1 MNMKSISMYSPRLL
15 MMMSGLI
22 FFISMWLMYTNK
34 MIIMEW
40 ELISMFLSSLNI
52 TIILDIK
59 GTLFSSVV
67 LFISSNVMMFSTLY
81 MKEDKFIDRFTILV
95 LLFVLSMN
103 LLIYIPNLII
113 LLLGWDGL
121 GIISFILVIYY
132 QNAKSLAAGV
142 ITIMTNRIGDVMILL
157 SIALTLNQG
166 HWNIMSMWLNN
177 DIMSIQACMIMLAA
191 MTKSAQMPFSS
202 WLPAAMA
209 APTPVSA
216 LVHSST
222 LVTAGIFLLI
232 RFYPFLN
239 NLSWFNYTL
248 LYISMMT
255 MTMAG
260 LAATIESDMKKIIAL
275 STLSQLGLMMCSL
288 GLNLPLLAYFHMVVH
303 AMFKALL
310 FICAGTLINSHMHSQ
325 DLRWM
330 GNLVN
335 QMPMTSSCIMIAN
348 LAMCGFP
355 FLAAFYTKDMII
367 ELSMFNMNS
376 MLTMILLYLSLG
388 ITSFYSV
395 RFSMYVLWSPM
406 NSTPYYLLNEPESVN
421 MPMFLLSISSI
432 MSGMLLWWWYPFIDE
447 FMNFNPDIMSLP
459 IMMIT
464 MGFILAWFWS
474 YWNKNLIYS
483 MQNFMYYMWYLTPLT
498 TQYAMGLYMVTSK
511 FYLELIDQAWLEF
524 MGGLGMNK
532 LIIKTSN
539 NMMKINKSN
548 PLNYLIM
555 SFITFSIMIFIFI

>member
-1 MNMKSISMYSPRLL
+1 MSMKSISVYSPRLL
-15 MMMSGLI
+15 LMMSGLI

-59 GTLFSSVV
+59 GMLFSSVV
-67 LFISSNVMMFSTLY
+67 LFISGNVMMFSTLY

-166 HWNIMSMWLNN
+166 HWNIMNMWLNN

-232 RFYPFLN
+232 RFYPFLS

-288 GLNLPLLAYFHMVVH
+288 GFNLPLLAYFHMVVH

-310 FICAGTLINSHMHSQ
+310 FICAGTLISSHMHSQ

-388 ITSFYSV
+388 ITSFYSI

-406 NSTPYYLLNEPESVN
+406 NSIPYYLLDEPESVN

-432 MSGMLLWWWYPFIDE
+432 MSGMLLWWWYPFMDE
-447 FMNFNPDIMSLP
+447 FMNFNPN
-459 IMMIT
+459 IMMVPII
-464 MGFILAWFWS
+464 MIIVGFTLAWFWS

-483 MQNFMYYMWYLTPLT
+483 MQNFMSYMWYLTPLT
-498 TQYAMGLYMVTSK
+498 TQYAMGLYMVMSK
-511 FYLELIDQAWLEF
+511 LYLELIDQAWLEF

-532 LIIKTSN
+532 LFIKSSN

-555 SFITFSIMIFIFI
+555 SFISFSIMIFIFI